1 MSMSLTSTA
10 FENGGAIPAKY
21 SKEGGNI
28 SPPLSWSGVP
38 DGARQLALIM
48 DDPDAPSGI
57 FVHWLLYNVPP
68 GAGKIAEGFSTQALT
83 NGARQGRNGFGEVG
97 YGGPRP
103 PSGTHRYYLHL
114 YAVDTDIELP
124 SGATRAE
131 LDRALRGHVLQEA
144 QLMGRYQHRG

>member
-68 GAGKIAEGFSTQALT
+68 GAGKIAEGFSTQALM